1 MTGLVR
7 QGFGTGGNL
16 AQIIRDGFGAG
27 GEVEP
32 PPPITLP
39 ITATITANYWQNMK
53 GQNLELAL
61 ERELKDRE
69 FGEEIRADYRKE
81 VLGIDPV
88 RDEIAALEAIARE
101 PMPVYNGPKPQ
112 RMDVRAPDSPIAAQ
126 AVLAASA
133 PRPID
138 LGRFQTALG
147 IPGKPGRFK

>member
-88 RDEIAALEAIARE
+88 R
-101 PMPVYNGPKPQ
+101 
-112 RMDVRAPDSPIAAQ
+112 
-126 AVLAASA
+126 
-133 PRPID
+133 
-138 LGRFQTALG
+138 
-147 IPGKPGRFK
+147 